1 MKRLRLLST
10 LLILFI
16 CFSLHAEIVSGT
28 CGGYGDN
35 LTWSFDTES
44 GLLKIEG
51 SGVMQ
56 NFRDSSCIPWHLYR
70 DQILQVNL
78 PNGLTSIGQY
88 AFSGCTRFTSMTI
101 PNSVTTIGEHAF
113 LHCTGLT
120 SIMIPNSVT
129 NIGEYAFCNCTG
141 LTSINIPASMTRIEV
156 GTFHGCTG
164 LTSITLP
171 NSVTNIGSAAFAGCT
186 GLTSIDIPDSID
198 SLETSVFHGCTNL
211 LSITI
216 PNSIITIGE
225 MAFYDCR
232 ALTSVTI
239 PNSITTIGEMAFADC
254 IGLTSVTI
262 PNSVVS
268 IGDGAFRDCNG
279 LNDII
284 IVNDMFVF
292 MPKNYSGD
300 YTIPSNIKKIIGSA
314 FSRCINLTS
323 ITLPNS
329 VTNIGSSAF
338 VDCTG
343 LTSLTI
349 PNSVANI
356 GDGAF
361 AGCSGLTS
369 VTIPNSVTSIG
380 MDAFQQC
387 GNIEI
392 LYINTSI
399 NPNIPGCE
407 ELYIG
412 DDVTTV
418 YEYYYS
424 YYHQLRKVVL
434 GKKVSQIRAQAFS
447 NANIQEFTITGEE
460 PPYCYPNI
468 FGTQDLSAATL
479 YVPANKAEYYQTTE
493 PWTKF
498 GTVKTLEGETPVIPT
513 ACEKP
518 AIAFENGKLLFTC
531 GTNGAKYHCTI
542 TSPDMK
548 NNELNE
554 SGVVD
559 LQACYDIYVYAT
571 ADGFTQ
577 SETATAKLYWVKA
590 DGVLSGINQVERRGI
605 VVSSDNGFVN
615 VSGLNDSEQVTL
627 YSTEGKL
634 LGTQSAQ
641 GGACI
646 FTTFEKVV
654 IVKIGDSSFK
664 VLVK

>member
-1 MKRLRLLST
+1 MKRLRLIST
-10 LLILFI
+10 LVILSI

-28 CGGYGDN
+28 CGANGDN
-35 LTWSFDTES
+35 LTWTFDTES

-51 SGVMQ
+51 SGMMM
-56 NFRDSSCIPWHLYR
+56 NFIDSSNIPWNLYSN
-70 DQILQVNL
+70 QIIQVNL
-78 PNGLTSIGQY
+78 PDGLTGIGQF
-88 AFSGCTRFTSMTI
+88 AFLNCTGLISINI
-101 PNSVTTIGEHAF
+101 PNTVTTIGEGAF
-113 LHCTGLT
+113 ANCTGLT
-120 SIMIPNSVT
+120 SLAIPNSVANIGSSAFGGCTSLISINIPDSLRSVENNVFTYCSGLTAIIIPNSVT
-129 NIGEYAFCNCTG
+129 NIGDGAF
-141 LTSINIPASMTRIEV
+141 
-156 GTFHGCTG
+156 FGCTG
-164 LTSITLP
+164 LTSITIP
-171 NSVTNIGSAAFAGCT
+171 NSVITIGEDAFNDCT
-186 GLTSIDIPDSID
+186 GLTYI
-198 SLETSVFHGCTNL
+198 L
-211 LSITI
+211 
-216 PNSIITIGE
+216 
-225 MAFYDCR
+225 
-232 ALTSVTI
+232 
-239 PNSITTIGEMAFADC
+239 
-254 IGLTSVTI
+254 I
-262 PNSVVS
+262 PNSVVN
-268 IGDGAFRDCNG
+268 IGDGALGNCTG
-279 LNDII
+279 LKDII
-284 IVNDMFVF
+284 MVNDMFVF

-329 VTNIGSSAF
+329 VTNIGSYAF
-338 VDCTG
+338 FECTG

-349 PNSVANI
+349 PNSVANV
-356 GDGAF
+356 GSGAF
-361 AGCSGLTS
+361 WGCSGLTM
-369 VTIPNSVTSIG
+369 VTIPNSVTNIG
-380 MDAFQQC
+380 TDAFQAC
-387 GNIEI
+387 YNIKT
-392 LYINTSI
+392 LSINTQI
-399 NPNIPGCE
+399 DPHIPGCE

-418 YEYYYS
+418 YDYYNYYYRL
-424 YYHQLRKVVL
+424 QLRKVVL

-479 YVPANKAEYYQTTE
+479 YVPASKAEYYQTTE
-493 PWTKF
+493 PWTEF
-498 GTVKTLEGETPVIPT
+498 GIVKTLEGETPVMPT

-531 GTNGAKYHCTI
+531 GTNGAEYHCTI

-554 SGVVD
+554 IGVVD

-571 ADGFTQ
+571 ADGCTQ
-577 SETATAKLYWVKA
+577 SETATAKLYWVKD
-590 DGVLSGINQVERRGI
+590 DGSLSGINQVERRGI

-615 VSGLNDSEQVTL
+615 VSGLNDGEQATL

-641 GGACI
+641 GGACV
-646 FTTFEKVV
+646 FATFEKVV

>member
-1 MKRLRLLST
+1 MKRLRLIATLVILS
-10 LLILFI
+10 I

-28 CGGYGDN
+28 CGANGGDN
-35 LTWSFDTES
+35 LTWTLNTES

-51 SGVMQ
+51 SGEM
-56 NFRDSSCIPWHLYR
+56 NLIPWFDYNN
-70 DQILQVNL
+70 IISQVDL
-78 PNGLTSIGQY
+78 PFGLINIQDGAFMGCTKLTSITIPSSVTTIGGSAFHNCTGLTSVTLPSSVTTIEKYAFSYCTGLTSVTIPSSVTTMEEF
-88 AFSGCTRFTSMTI
+88 AFSGCTGLTSVAIPSSVTTIGDGIFFRCSSLKDIIIVNDVFVHMPNNYCGNYTIPSNIKRIIGHAFTGCTGLVSVTI
-101 PNSVTTIGEHAF
+101 PNSVTTIRMDTFSG
-113 LHCTGLT
+113 CTSLT
-120 SIMIPNSVT
+120 SIDIPNSV
-129 NIGEYAFCNCTG
+129 ISIDEYAFSECTSLTSINIPNSVISIGNYAFQECESLTSINIPNFVTSIGNYAFYNCTG
-141 LTSINIPASMTRIEV
+141 LTSVI
-156 GTFHGCTG
+156 
-164 LTSITLP
+164 
-171 NSVTNIGSAAFAGCT
+171 
-186 GLTSIDIPDSID
+186 
-198 SLETSVFHGCTNL
+198 
-211 LSITI
+211 
-216 PNSIITIGE
+216 
-225 MAFYDCR
+225 
-232 ALTSVTI
+232 
-239 PNSITTIGEMAFADC
+239 
-254 IGLTSVTI
+254 
-262 PNSVVS
+262 
-268 IGDGAFRDCNG
+268 
-279 LNDII
+279 
-284 IVNDMFVF
+284 
-292 MPKNYSGD
+292 
-300 YTIPSNIKKIIGSA
+300 
-314 FSRCINLTS
+314 
-323 ITLPNS
+323 
-329 VTNIGSSAF
+329 
-338 VDCTG
+338 
-343 LTSLTI
+343 
-349 PNSVANI
+349 
-356 GDGAF
+356 
-361 AGCSGLTS
+361 
-369 VTIPNSVTSIG
+369 IPNSVTSMG
-380 MDAFQQC
+380 YGAFKGC
-387 GNIEI
+387 SGIKS
-392 LYINTSI
+392 LYINTPI
-399 NPNIPGCE
+399 DPGILAWGIPVEELNIE

-412 DDVTTV
+412 DDVTVV
-418 YEYYYS
+418 YDYFNF
-424 YYHQLRKVVL
+424 HRLRKVIL